1 VEDFASEGLTES
13 DSVLELEEEPEEEA
27 EPLKG
32 EKRTYSA
39 EESRSLVDVLLQ
51 QAQAIW
57 EAILS
62 RGGE

>member
-57 EAILS
+57 EASLS